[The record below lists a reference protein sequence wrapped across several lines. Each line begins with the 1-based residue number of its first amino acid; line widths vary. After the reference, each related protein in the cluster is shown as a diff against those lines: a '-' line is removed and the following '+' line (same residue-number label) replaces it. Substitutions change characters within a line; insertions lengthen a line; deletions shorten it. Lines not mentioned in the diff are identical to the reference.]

1 MKKLFKNRLFLVILT
16 FIISISTCA
25 VAANITA
32 RDISYKGMTVEEAL
46 DNLYKN
52 GGSGGSGNSSIITS
66 LATDI
71 TVEGVQATA
80 VVIPTATDTNKIIT
94 YHYFMVEKEN
104 SENVKHIV
112 SQDSIVKFTGLNAYT
127 NYSYYCVAYDINNNY
142 ISSQP
147 KDVTTEEVAIA
158 FKNKFDKYI
167 YIDSNTG
174 DDTTGDGTSSN
185 PYKTLAKIATA
196 GIVQNDYTYGI
207 ILNSGTYDL
216 TSSIFTLTNNKS
228 INIIGNREKTI
239 LNVGEL
245 YANNSGGSTQYDV
258 NLYRLI
264 WHGTSKANN
273 TISLKT
279 KMDLYNVVFNLDY
292 KNHEYSYFSSNNEYE
307 FYNCTLPD
315 NTSKLLRTTGGTLK
329 LTNCYGGFSSGY
341 GTNENSWNYQTNTIT
356 KTPQVDSSTYRITDS
371 DETWKSNGTGLNPDN
386 SQANRGVY
394 GGTYSWDVKDDLF

>member
-1 MKKLFKNRLFLVILT
+1 MKKLLKNRLFLVILT

-104 SENVKHIV
+104 SENVRHIV
-112 SQDSIVKFTGLNAYT
+112 SKDSVVKFTGLNAYT

-147 KDVTTEEVAIA
+147 KDVTTKDVVIS

-196 GIVQNDYTYGI
+196 GIIQNDYTYGI

-239 LNVGEL
+239 LNVEEL
-245 YANNSGGSTQYDV
+245 FANKGGGSTQYDV

-264 WHGTSKANN
+264 WHGTSNAYN
-273 TISLKT
+273 TINLKT

-356 KTPQVDSSTYRITDS
+356 KTPQVDGSTYRITDS
-371 DETWKSNGTGLNPDN
+371 DETWKNNGTGLNPDN

-394 GGTYSWDVKDDLF
+394 GGTYSWDVKDDIF